1 MTQPVSFADRLAR
14 ANGRFTPAERK
25 VINFLQE
32 HRESAI
38 IASAAKIGRSAGTSD
53 ATVIR
58 TARQLGFSGLDALRR
73 ALAVDL
79 RRDLTLA
86 ERLDNSLDGVEP
98 TTDTALGQVI
108 RIVRDSLGRLEAGS
122 FAGAFDA
129 ALPIICRPGRKLI
142 FGIGPSGFLAG
153 YFVEQLGRLGA
164 DALALRNTGLQFA
177 DDLQKLR
184 KGDAI
189 VALAYD
195 RPYPEITALFDR
207 AVGLALPSI
216 LITSPSPVIPDHRA
230 DVTLRVARGQSD
242 GFSLHAATLTLIE
255 ALIIGYAGQNRAS
268 VRRNLEALNNTRR
281 GLAGEALHL

>member
-1 MTQPVSFADRLAR
+1 MTQPVSFADYLAR

-25 VINFLQE
+25 VIDYLQN
-32 HRESAI
+32 HRENAI
-38 IASAAKIGRSAGTSD
+38 IASAARIGRAAGTSD

-58 TARQLGFSGLDALRR
+58 AARQLGFSGLDALRR

-86 ERLDNSLDGVEP
+86 ERLDNSLDRVA
-98 TTDTALGQVI
+98 TTSGAALGQMI
-108 RIVRDSLGRLEAGS
+108 ETVRDSTERLETGA
-122 FAGAFDA
+122 FADAFDA

-142 FGIGPSGFLAG
+142 FGIGPSGFMAG

-177 DDLQKLR
+177 DDLQKIR

-207 AVGLALPSI
+207 ADGLALPSI

-242 GFSLHAATLTLIE
+242 GFSLHAATLVVIE
-255 ALIIGYAGQNRAS
+255 ALIIGYADGNRQS
-268 VRRNLEALNNTRR
+268 VRRNLEALNNTRQ
-281 GLAGEALHL
+281 GLAGQAMHL